1 MKWSIAEFFNRI
13 KSTLVCV
20 VLTLGVVACSK
31 APDPQNDIPLFKA
44 FIAENIDKV
53 SDDLYISSAVKPGD
67 KMYEFLKY
75 VQPGSGRNLLIQSLV
90 DDGDPE
96 AMHCMR
102 EVRLIMRW
110 TKARWLST

>member
-1 MKWSIAEFFNRI
+1 MFFNRI

-53 SDDLYISSAVKPGD
+53 SDYLQLSLEIRCMSS
-67 KMYEFLKY
+67 
-75 VQPGSGRNLLIQSLV
+75 
-90 DDGDPE
+90 
-96 AMHCMR
+96 
-102 EVRLIMRW
+102 RW
-110 TKARWLST
+110 NSFMEW